1 MEFKF
6 TFELF
11 NFQLILN
18 FKLFNFNRIEF
29 ASVME
34 NIKYKVQNK
43 ENIAN
48 CNNITKRI
56 IIVKLIIEKW
66 YKMKVIIASKII
78 DGAS

>member
-1 MEFKF
+1 
-6 TFELF
+6 
-11 NFQLILN
+11 
-18 FKLFNFNRIEF
+18 
-29 ASVME
+29 ME

-78 DGAS
+78 DDAS